1 MLKPHEPRDPLEVLA
16 DDLLRLNWADMAR
29 IARHIAEECER
40 LRKIDPLDRDGV
52 AQVLHEMATHISEE
66 AERARKEPS
75 Q

>member
-29 IARHIAEECER
+29 IARHIAEECKR
-40 LRKIDPLDRDGV
+40 LGEYHTLDRDGV

-66 AERARKEPS
+66 AERARKEPDD
-75 Q
+75 